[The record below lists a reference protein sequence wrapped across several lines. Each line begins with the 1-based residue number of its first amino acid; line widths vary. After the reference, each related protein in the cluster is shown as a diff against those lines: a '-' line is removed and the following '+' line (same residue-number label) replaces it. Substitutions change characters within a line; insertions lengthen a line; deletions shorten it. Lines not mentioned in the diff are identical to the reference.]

1 MRTQLHEMSSRRP
14 HARRDHR
21 QTSPALEPQAID
33 AALADETMPLGIDRP
48 QPRSGIAVARQT
60 WWIEGRHLA
69 DSSGDVLGQEAAL
82 VRTLSA
88 QLARLDA
95 ERRDICRILEGANR
109 RRLDG
114 FEATA
119 PQ

>member
-1 MRTQLHEMSSRRP
+1 MRTQLHEISSRSP
-14 HARRDHR
+14 HARRDHLLAA
-21 QTSPALEPQAID
+21 PALEPQAID
-33 AALADETMPLGIDRP
+33 AALADETMQLCVDRP
-48 QPRSGIAVARQT
+48 QPRSGVAVAGQT

-69 DSSGDVLGQEAAL
+69 EPPGEVLGQEAAL

-95 ERRDICRILEGANR
+95 ERRDICRILDGANR

-119 PQ
+119 SQ